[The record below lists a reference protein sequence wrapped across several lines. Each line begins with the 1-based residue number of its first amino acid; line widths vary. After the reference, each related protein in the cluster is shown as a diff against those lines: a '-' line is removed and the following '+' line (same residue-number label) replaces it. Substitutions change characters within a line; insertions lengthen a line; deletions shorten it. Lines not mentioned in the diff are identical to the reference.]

1 VVHYIDYNTDR
12 IRSGNVLVPFM
23 HKRKS
28 YEHEK
33 EIRGVISIFPDL
45 TPDGCKRPCRVCSV
59 GSYQL
64 KVPVNSLKESR
75 DFGLHPEGNRSFKVF
90 ACDHCGHVQL
100 FTFSGGSKPPAW
112 DGNLH

>member
-45 TPDGCKRPCRVCSV
+45 TPDG
-59 GSYQL
+59 GWD
-64 KVPVNSLKESR
+64 VNAETIESGIEIEVDLER
-75 DFGLHPEGNRSFKVF
+75 LIERIYVAPN
-90 ACDHCGHVQL
+90 A
-100 FTFSGGSKPPAW
+100 PAW
-112 DGNLH
+112 FAELVRAVVSRYGCEFEVVQSSLDDDPVF